1 MVKIHGYINSHIY
14 ELHALI
20 AATITLFIL
29 YRIKDRV
36 KHSLDAFVD
45 RQARF
50 DEKWMENRKLY
61 QHRSHMVLILL
72 VFVIAFFLFGII
84 AFLSPFIRFSFYN
97 AVLSGVICLT
107 EYALIDQLCIGER
120 RDL

>member
-1 MVKIHGYINSHIY
+1 MVRIHGYINSHIY
-14 ELHALI
+14 ELHAVI

-36 KHSLDAFVD
+36 KKYLDDFVD
-45 RQARF
+45 RQAWF
-50 DEKWMENRKLY
+50 DERWMANRKVY

-72 VFVIAFFLFGII
+72 AFVIAFFLFWFI

-97 AVLSGVICLT
+97 ACLSGVICLT
-107 EYALIDQLCIGER
+107 EYALIDQLCIGGR
-120 RDL
+120 RNL